1 MTEKPHLRR
10 IRSGLSGLGLGLGL
24 ALGLGWP
31 APASAQDMTL
41 VYARYHMAIRAAV
54 LCRGVAPDA
63 ATWRRWAAY
72 IDAKTE
78 HELGAGER
86 LTAIEGAK
94 TDVRILVRTR
104 GCDDEDLVYLL
115 SIFDAELAGR

>member
-1 MTEKPHLRR
+1 MPPFRR
-10 IRSGLSGLGLGLGL
+10 IGSALFCLGLGFGMGHLLGL
-24 ALGLGWP
+24 DRA

-63 ATWRRWAAY
+63 ATWRRWAGY
-72 IDAKTE
+72 IDAMTE

-86 LTAIEGAK
+86 LEAIEGAK

-104 GCDDEDLVYLL
+104 GCDDEDVVYLL
-115 SIFDAELAGR
+115 NIFDAELARQ